1 MLIALALA
9 ACTATHHDAV
19 PGPRSPAPSA
29 DFEALIDVPGPLR
42 LETVA
47 SADWE
52 VDLSGLLDLDDPK
65 AVAAGLVD
73 RKEPIQIFFHAIEH
87 PERGL
92 FVVDTGVETAL
103 RDDPENAAIRG
114 IVASAMHA
122 EDMTFHAPLGEW
134 LGGHP
139 LAGVL
144 LTHLHLDHVS
154 GMGDVPPGTPVWTGP
169 GEVHDRS
176 LMNLFV
182 RGSTDR
188 ALAGVGDLQ
197 EWTFD
202 EDPSG
207 RFAGVVDV
215 FGDGSL
221 WALSTPGHTTGS
233 VAYLARTVDGPVLMT
248 GDSCHTR
255 WGWDHDVAP
264 GSFTGDAAGNADSLA
279 RLRKLAA
286 DHPGVSVRLGHQ
298 R

>member
-1 MLIALALA
+1 MLLALVLA
-9 ACTATHHDAV
+9 ACTPTHHGAV
-19 PGPRSPAPSA
+19 AGARSPAPT
-29 DFEALIDVPGPLR
+29 DFEALIDVPGPIR

-52 VDLSGLLDLDDPK
+52 VDLSGVLDLSDPK
-65 AVAAGLVD
+65 AVAAGLTD

-87 PERGL
+87 PTRGL
-92 FVVDTGVETAL
+92 HIVDTGVEVAL
-103 RDDPENAAIRG
+103 RDAPEDAAIRG
-114 IVASAMHA
+114 MVASAMHA
-122 EDMTFHAPLGEW
+122 EKMVFHAPLGEW
-134 LGGHP
+134 LAGRP
-139 LAGVL
+139 LSGVL

-154 GMGDVPPGTPVWTGP
+154 GMGDVREGTPVWTGP
-169 GEVHDRS
+169 GEIHERS

-188 ALAGVGDLQ
+188 ALDGVGDLQ

-202 EDPSG
+202 ADPSG

-233 VAYLARTVDGPVLMT
+233 TAYLARTVDGPVLLT

-255 WGWDHDVAP
+255 WGWDNDVAP

-286 DHPGVSVRLGHQ
+286 DHPAISVRLGHQ